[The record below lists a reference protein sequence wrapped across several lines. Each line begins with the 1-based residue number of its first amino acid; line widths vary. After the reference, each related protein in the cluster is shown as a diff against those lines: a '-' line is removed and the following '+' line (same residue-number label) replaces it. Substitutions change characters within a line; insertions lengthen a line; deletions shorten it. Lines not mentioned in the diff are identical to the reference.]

1 MTASMAYR
9 RPWKSPLRSALCGV
23 IAMSFAFAGA
33 VVAAPAAHASGACA
47 PDTNARGLASR
58 PVEGSLVSVP
68 RADGRVEQ
76 FQYFVDSSAGVSLPW
91 FLWHRMQDEPGGDY
105 GDWQRVSAVPIGPKI
120 SYVTA
125 AESSDGRL
133 EAFFPNYGVFCHTA
147 QRTPDG
153 DWSAPEDFGL
163 NPSPYHGGVTF
174 FREHDGSLDAFASS
188 SRADSSMDVR
198 SLRASSDTWGPVRS
212 LGKVPDPNVGL
223 SSPDTVT
230 ELPDGR
236 LGLVVREWNR
246 DRYWHITQLTPQG
259 AWGSWQLPA
268 A

>member
-1 MTASMAYR
+1 M
-9 RPWKSPLRSALCGV
+9 
-23 IAMSFAFAGA
+23 
-33 VVAAPAAHASGACA
+33 
-47 PDTNARGLASR
+47 
-58 PVEGSLVSVP
+58 
-68 RADGRVEQ
+68 
-76 FQYFVDSSAGVSLPW
+76 SLPW
-91 FLWHRMQDEPGGDY
+91 FLWHRTQDEPGGDY

-133 EAFFPNYGVFCHTA
+133 EAFFPHYGVFCHTA

-230 ELPDGR
+230 ELPDGLAR
-236 LGLVVREWNR
+236 LGGRRVEPRPLLAHHPAHSPRGMGTLAVASC
-246 DRYWHITQLTPQG
+246 LTPERTAQKKT
-259 AWGSWQLPA
+259 ARAMA
-268 A
+268 ATASES